1 MKKVSL
7 HKFTHIPLLKNDV
20 QLKQKKVTR
29 NQKEKKKEM
38 TQIIL
43 KNKNHVQEKKSCLV
57 KKNKNKTKHH
67 ATAPGN
73 YTPKK
78 KKKDIHPVKQNAIKE
93 ATM

>member
-1 MKKVSL
+1 MYRK
-7 HKFTHIPLLKNDV
+7 
-20 QLKQKKVTR
+20 
-29 NQKEKKKEM
+29 
-38 TQIIL
+38 
-43 KNKNHVQEKKSCLV
+43 KNHVQL